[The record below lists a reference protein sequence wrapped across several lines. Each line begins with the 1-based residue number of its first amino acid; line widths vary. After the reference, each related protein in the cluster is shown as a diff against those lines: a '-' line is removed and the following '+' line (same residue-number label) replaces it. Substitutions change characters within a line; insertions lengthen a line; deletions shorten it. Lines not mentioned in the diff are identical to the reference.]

1 MPIYEY
7 VCQDCE
13 KIFETIRPMDQSDTP
28 IPCAVCGGK
37 HTKRKLSVF
46 FAESGGKAVS
56 GMSEPA
62 CDTLRRRELRALRE
76 LRFKHSRLLRLHDS

>member
-13 KIFETIRPMDQSDTP
+13 KTFETIRPMSQSNTP
-28 IPCAVCGGK
+28 IPCAICGGE

-46 FAESGGKAVS
+46 FAEAAGK
-56 GMSEPA
+56 PFRA
-62 CDTLRRRELRALRE
+62 CPSRAAMDAAAAIADIAGIE
-76 LRFKHSRLLRLHDS
+76 NY